1 MHALVRKSS
10 FSKAQGLRETGSWLY
25 VPIMCRVPL
34 LSGLLLLALR
44 AHHVPRASPLRSTS
58 PGSTCPSCAACLSSQ
73 VYFSWLYV
81 PIMSSCLS
89 SQVYFS
95 WLYVPIMCPVPL
107 LSGLLLLALRA
118 HHVPRA
124 SPLRSTSPGSTCPS
138 CDTCLSSQVYFS
150 WLYVPIMC
158 RVPLLSGL
166 LLLALRAHHVPRA
179 SPLRSTSPGSTCPSC
194 AACLS
199 SQVYFSWLYVPIM
212 CPVPL
217 RSTSPGSTCPS

>member
-58 PGSTCPSCAACLSSQ
+58 PGSTCPSCATCLSSQ

-95 WLYVPIMCPVPL
+95 WLYVPIMC
-107 LSGLLLLALRA
+107 
-118 HHVPRA
+118 H
-124 SPLRSTSPGSTCPS
+124 
-138 CDTCLSSQVYFS
+138 
-150 WLYVPIMC
+150 
-158 RVPLLSGL
+158 VPLLSGL

-194 AACLS
+194 APCLS

-212 CPVPL
+212 SRVPLHSGLLLLALRAHHVPRASPL